1 MQQERHIA
9 GVRILIKMSDARGVE
24 RGCAPL
30 DAMYGIAEAEQ
41 IFGEIGAVLP
51 GNAGKQRNAPFRILN
66 RHVYP
71 NNAPG
76 LAKCSPTTPNR
87 KNNALDRPVNLA
99 PIDASRTVQTPITPP
114 FTQANVPNRLLTDR
128 RP

>member
-9 GVRILIKMSDARGVE
+9 GVRILVKMIDARGVE
-24 RGCAPL
+24 RGRAPL
-30 DAMYGIAEAEQ
+30 DAMYGIAEAKQ

-51 GNAGKQRNAPFRILN
+51 GNAGKERNAPFRTLN
-66 RHVYP
+66 RHVYS

-87 KNNALDRPVNLA
+87 KNNALDRPVYLA
-99 PIDASRTVQTPITPP
+99 SIDANRTVQTPITPP
-114 FTQANVPNRLLTDR
+114 FTQANEPKQVVN
-128 RP
+128 